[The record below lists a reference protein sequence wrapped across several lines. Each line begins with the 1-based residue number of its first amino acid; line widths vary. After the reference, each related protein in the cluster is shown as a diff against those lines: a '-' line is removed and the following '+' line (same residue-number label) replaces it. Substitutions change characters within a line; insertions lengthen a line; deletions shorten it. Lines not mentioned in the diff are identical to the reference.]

1 MTGKE
6 NIKIGD
12 ELLCISNE
20 GLMSVGDKHIVKG
33 ITKTSINLV
42 GAKTSWL
49 SKDSFR
55 WSNYKYI
62 PKANS

>member
-20 GLMSVGDKHIVKG
+20 GLMSLGDKHIVKG

-42 GAKTSWL
+42 GASTSWI
-49 SKDSFR
+49 SRGDFR
-55 WSNYKYI
+55 WGNYKHI
-62 PKANS
+62 PKVIK